1 MNIKSSSLYCRYA
14 DDTLLVI
21 KPDDMSR
28 VHHNLLNRFD
38 NKLRFTV
45 DLFENKA
52 PHFLDFEISPDDIST
67 FNNLVP

>member
-1 MNIKSSSLYCRYA
+1 MNIKSSSLYCRYS

-21 KPDDMSR
+21 KPDDVSR
-28 VHHNLLNRFD
+28 VHNLLNRFD
-38 NKLRFTV
+38 NKLCFTV

-67 FNNLVP
+67 FNSLVP